1 MQEYKTS
8 VNNITELTYSEITT
22 NKVECATSEF
32 SNWKN
37 PGLDQ
42 LHNFWWNKLT
52 TLHSKV
58 AAAFDKLIVQ
68 PENCPDGLTTD
79 QTTLT
84 VKKEPT
90 RNPSNYRPITC
101 LLIM

>member
-22 NKVECATSEF
+22 NKVECATSEL
-32 SNWKN
+32 SNWKS

-42 LHNFWWNKLT
+42 LHNFEWNKLT

-58 AAAFDKLIVQ
+58 AVAFDKLIELS
-68 PENCPDGLTTD
+68 ENFPDGLTTD
-79 QTTLT
+79 QTILT
-84 VKKEPT
+84 TKIEPT
-90 RNPSNYRPITC
+90 RNSSNYRPITC